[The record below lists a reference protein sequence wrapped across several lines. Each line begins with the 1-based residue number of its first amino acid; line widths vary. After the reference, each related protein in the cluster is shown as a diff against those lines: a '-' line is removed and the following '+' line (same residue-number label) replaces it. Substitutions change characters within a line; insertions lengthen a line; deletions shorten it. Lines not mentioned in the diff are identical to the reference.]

1 MTDNQFDEFFRNKLG
16 DYSSKVPEDMW
27 RRIKEKK
34 DKDRKVIILFLL
46 LLLMVGIATSYFI
59 FRTTENTNKEIIV
72 SSQKHINNKD
82 ENVSPDQN
90 KTHKTINMQ
99 PDTINR
105 QQENKSLPNNEINKK
120 NRENL
125 NTTGY
130 TIHKNN
136 KTLFDKL
143 AKEKNID
150 TWNNAEKNN
159 GRVPKLS
166 DQSFSKNAPDSL
178 AGNFPNQIIMRPEDN
193 IWIKQDNHKKSLL
206 QKDSSLKEQQKVRNN
221 RVSKDNE
228 SSIIN
233 NLSLEV
239 YVSPDIPFSK
249 TSSTNTAYLQRKD
262 NASKMQLSYT
272 VGFKLSTLF
281 GDHILAKIGFQY
293 AQINEKFSY
302 TNKNAIRTVP
312 VVIQRSFADGYGG
325 IRTVL
330 DTSNLMQA
338 GTQYKL
344 TYNHYKSIDVPI
356 LIGYETAGDRFKAAL
371 STGIILNMKT
381 SYNGDILD
389 ASLTPVDI
397 NSINVYKSNTG
408 LSFYFGLGLATRLNN
423 SLQLFTEPYIRYR
436 FTNMTG
442 TYQPLRQ
449 KINVGGLSFGLKYN
463 FRK

>member
-206 QKDSSLKEQQKVRNN
+206 QKD
-221 RVSKDNE
+221 